1 MTGLEAIINQITGDG
16 QKEAQEILDQA
27 KAQTA
32 EAMEKAKAQAAE
44 KSAAVL
50 KDAERQA
57 QDIRDRAKSSAELE
71 QRNQM
76 LLFKQELIRET
87 VDAAR
92 DAMENAPDG
101 EYFDMLLDLYK
112 RFALAGR
119 GEMRLGARDLARLPN
134 DFLAKMRAAVPKAEV
149 TISPKSH
156 PVDNGFLLVYGGVD
170 INCTFKAV
178 FEDAY
183 EELRDA
189 AGRLLFP
196 VA

>member
-16 QKEAQEILDQA
+16 QKEAQEILEKA

-32 EAMEKAKAQAAE
+32 EAMEKAQAQAAE

-101 EYFDMLLDLYK
+101 EYFDMIFISAWPWK
-112 RFALAGR
+112 A
-119 GEMRLGARDLARLPN
+119 GARCGWEPGTLPGCPMIFWPKCARP
-134 DFLAKMRAAVPKAEV
+134 FPRRR
-149 TISPKSH
+149 SPSALS
-156 PVDNGFLLVYGGVD
+156 P
-170 INCTFKAV
+170 TQ
-178 FEDAY
+178 
-183 EELRDA
+183 
-189 AGRLLFP
+189 
-196 VA
+196 